1 MIVPPPPLPCPTA
14 PQLILLDGGG
24 ELRRQRPYHTLA
36 GERPGADQSRVDR
49 QIKFVSFWTSAGNPS
64 SNSASVITLTVCDS
78 SSIISKV

>member
-64 SNSASVITLTVCDS
+64 SNSASVIALTVCDS